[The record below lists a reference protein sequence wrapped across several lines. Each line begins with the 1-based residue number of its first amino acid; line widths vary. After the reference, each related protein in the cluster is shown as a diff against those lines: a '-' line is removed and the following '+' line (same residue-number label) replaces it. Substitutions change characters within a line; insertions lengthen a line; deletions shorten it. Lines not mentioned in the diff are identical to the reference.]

1 MKKTGEPS
9 LFDIL
14 GPIMIGPSSSH
25 TAGASRI
32 GFVARQLLDVEPT
45 EAVITL
51 YNSFARTHKGHGTD
65 CAIIGGILGF
75 EPDDERLKSSFEL
88 AWQKNLKWDFKF
100 AGDAERFHSNAARIR
115 LNGKSNDDSNRSIEV
130 VGASLGGGRI
140 LIQEIEGFALEFNA
154 QLDTL
159 VIIAEDIKGSIQK
172 ISGVI
177 SESGLNIAQMS
188 VSRNVTQS
196 IPLASMVIEL
206 DQAPPNETVR
216 AIGNLHWVKFSR
228 LVPSMFSSSSRY
240 EK

>member
-1 MKKTGEPS
+1 MSAPEPS

-32 GFVARQLLDVEPT
+32 GYIARRLLGETPRHAT
-45 EAVITL
+45 ITL

-75 EPDDERLKSSFEL
+75 APDDERIKDAFEIAQAQGL
-88 AWQKNLKWDFKF
+88 RWQFKF
-100 AGDAERFHSNAARIR
+100 HGDATRFHSNAARLLLVGER
-115 LNGKSNDDSNRSIEV
+115 NKIEI

-140 LIQEIEGFALEFNA
+140 KIQEIEGFSVEFNA

-159 VIIAEDIKGSIQK
+159 VVIAQDIPGSIQR

-177 SESGLNIAQMS
+177 SESNVNIAQMF
-188 VSRNVTQS
+188 VSRNRDET
-196 IPLASMVIEL
+196 PPMASMVIEL
-206 DQAPPNETVR
+206 DSPLPKTSIETIER
-216 AIGNLHWVKFSR
+216 FSWVKFAR
-228 LVPSMFSSSSRY
+228 LIESIQEGSSIY

>member
-1 MKKTGEPS
+1 MNTPEPS

-32 GFVARQLLDVEPT
+32 GFIARRLLGEAPRR
-45 EAVITL
+45 AVITL

-75 EPDDERLKSSFEL
+75 APDDERIKDAFDIARANGLH
-88 AWQKNLKWDFKF
+88 WQFKF
-100 AGDAERFHSNAARIR
+100 QGDAERFHSNAAR
-115 LNGKSNDDSNRSIEV
+115 LQLFGETNKIEI

-140 LIQEIEGFALEFNA
+140 KIEEIEGFAVEFTA

-159 VIIAEDIKGSIQK
+159 VVIAEDIPGSIQH
-172 ISGVI
+172 ISAI
-177 SESGLNIAQMS
+177 IAESKVNIAQMF
-188 VSRNVTQS
+188 VSRNRNQK
-196 IPLASMVIEL
+196 PPMASMVIEL
-206 DQAPPNETVR
+206 DNPLPTASVK
-216 AIGNLHWVKFSR
+216 AIGTLGWVKFAR
-228 LVPSMFSSSSRY
+228 LIESIQEGSSMY